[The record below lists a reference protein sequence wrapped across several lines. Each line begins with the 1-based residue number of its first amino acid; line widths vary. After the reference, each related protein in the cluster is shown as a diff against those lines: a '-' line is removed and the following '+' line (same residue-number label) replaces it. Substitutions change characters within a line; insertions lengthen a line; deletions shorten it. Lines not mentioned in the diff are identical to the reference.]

1 MALDNNLARN
11 LHSEMP
17 EKAPQI
23 QPQQPQQP
31 KSAPNHKKQG
41 ITKGE
46 KILIAAATLII
57 FALGVA
63 CVSLEIMVANTNR
76 EVQDTNRSVEEIT
89 VVNNNLSQEVQ
100 ELSRYDRVYAI
111 AKANGLEMN
120 ESNVRNV
127 SK

>member
-1 MALDNNLARN
+1 MALNNNLARN

-23 QPQQPQQP
+23 QPQRP
-31 KSAPNHKKQG
+31 KQTPAPKKQG

-46 KILIAAATLII
+46 RILIAASTFII
-57 FALGVA
+57 FALSVA
-63 CVSLEIMVANTNR
+63 CVYLEIMVADANR
-76 EVQDTNRSVEEIT
+76 EMQDTDRSVEEIV

-120 ESNVRNV
+120 EKNVRNV

>member
-1 MALDNNLARN
+1 MALDDNLARN

-23 QPQQPQQP
+23 QPKQPRQP
-31 KSAPNHKKQG
+31 EQIRIPKKQG
-41 ITKGE
+41 ISKAE
-46 KILIAAATLII
+46 KILFTIAGSIV

-63 CVSLEIMVANTNR
+63 SVSLEIMVANVNR
-76 EVQDTNRSVEEIT
+76 EVQDMNRSIEEVV

-100 ELSRYDRVYAI
+100 ELSRYDRVYSI
-111 AKANGLEMN
+111 AKKHGLEMN
-120 ESNVRNV
+120 EENVRNV

>member
-1 MALDNNLARN
+1 MALENNLARN

-31 KSAPNHKKQG
+31 NQSPSPKRQG

-57 FALGVA
+57 FTLGVA
-63 CVSLEIMVANTNR
+63 CVSLEIMVANANR

-89 VVNNNLSQEVQ
+89 VVNDNLSQEVQ

>member
-1 MALDNNLARN
+1 MALYNNLARN

-23 QPQQPQQP
+23 QPHQPQQP
-31 KSAPNHKKQG
+31 KNAPSPKKQG

-63 CVSLEIMVANTNR
+63 CVSLEIMVANANR

>member
-23 QPQQPQQP
+23 QPQQPNVAPAP
-31 KSAPNHKKQG
+31 KKKG
-41 ITKGE
+41 ITKCE

-63 CVSLEIMVANTNR
+63 CVSLEIMVANANR
-76 EVQDTNRSVEEIT
+76 EVQDTNRSVEEMT